1 MKVQVEDV
9 SSIEKRLSIEVEP
22 ALVDKELTAA
32 YANLSKQVKLPGFR
46 PGKVPRRILEQR
58 FGGEVEADVVR
69 RVQLLGFIDALKQVE
84 VAAVGDPSFSSAAK
98 LEPQKPYA
106 YTARV
111 EVKPAVTAQ
120 DYKGLELAAP
130 DATVDEAKV
139 NEQLERLQGQRTQVI
154 DVTDRDVVKQGD
166 LVTIDFD
173 ATKDGQAFPG
183 NTGRDVTVEVAPG
196 SLLEGNVPELEGAKK
211 GEQKAWDF
219 TFPEDY
225 RVDEVKGAAAHFVA
239 TVKAIKERKVPA
251 LDDALAKELGDET
264 LDALKKRVRADLER
278 AAKNRAEADAREAV
292 FKALEEKNRIDVPQ
306 AMVNRAIDFMLE
318 NALGGLMRS
327 GMDPNMLQ
335 LDWSKLRDELRPKAT
350 LEVRGQLLL
359 EAIAKAENIEATDAD
374 VEARMEQLAK
384 ENDVGLP
391 ILQKQYRTPEAK
403 DGLKH
408 RVKEEKTIAFLRD
421 HAKKS

>member
-58 FGGEVEADVVR
+58 FGGEVLADVVR
-69 RVQLLGFIDALKQVE
+69 RVQLLGFIDAVKQVQ
-84 VAAVGDPSFSSAAK
+84 VAAVGDPSFTSAAK

-111 EVKPAVTAQ
+111 EVKPEVVAK
-120 DYKGLELAAP
+120 DYKGLELPAV
-130 DATVDEAKV
+130 DATVDDARV
-139 NEQLERLQGQRTQVI
+139 TEQLERLRAQRTQVI
-154 DVTDRDVVKQGD
+154 DVTGRDTVQKGD

-173 ATKDGQAFPG
+173 ATRDGQPFPG
-183 NTGRDVTVEVAPG
+183 NQGRDVTVEVAEG
-196 SLLEGNVPELEGAKK
+196 TLLEGNLPELEGAKLNEK
-211 GEQKAWDF
+211 KEWDF
-219 TFPEDY
+219 TFPADY
-225 RVDEVKGAAAHFVA
+225 RIEEIKGQQAHFVA
-239 TVKAIKERKVPA
+239 TIKAIKERKLPE
-251 LDDALAKELGDET
+251 LDDAFAKEMGEESLET
-264 LDALKKRVRADLER
+264 FKKRVRADLER
-278 AAKNRAEADAREAV
+278 AAKNRAEVDGREAV
-292 FKALEEKNRIDVPQ
+292 FKALEAKNAIEVPQ

-327 GMDPNMLQ
+327 GMDPNMLN

-359 EAIAKAENIEATDAD
+359 EAIAAAEKIEVTEAE
-374 VEARMEQLAK
+374 VEARIEQLAK

-391 ILQKQYRTPEAK
+391 ILQKQYRSPEAK

-421 HAKKS
+421 QAKK